1 MADELQA
8 LLDRIT
14 DDELKKVDAEK
25 ERILAEAKKE
35 AAEIIRQAQ
44 AEADATRAAASKDAD
59 MFAKKGQEALHQA
72 SRDILISLRAQL
84 ESRVGKAIND
94 LIRGSAK
101 GVELGK
107 IITSLITGFLQ
118 SNGKQDD
125 IRILVANDDLVKVEA
140 AVKAA
145 VAEDLRAHVELAP
158 AHAITGGFKL
168 AFRESAVV
176 YDFTDQALAET
187 VAAYVSPKVAAVIA
201 PEN

>member
-14 DDELKKVDAEK
+14 NDELKKADTEK
-25 ERILAEAKKE
+25 ERILAEAKQQ
-35 AAEIIRQAQ
+35 ASEIVRQAR
-44 AEADATRAAASKDAD
+44 AEADATRSAAAKEAE

-84 ESRVGKAIND
+84 ESRVSKAVND

-107 IITSLITGFLQ
+107 IITNLITGFLQ
-118 SNGKQDD
+118 SDGRQDD
-125 IRILVANDDLVKVEA
+125 IRILVAEDDLAKVEA
-140 AVKAA
+140 VVQACLAD
-145 VAEDLRAHVELAP
+145 DLRANVELAP
-158 AHAITGGFKL
+158 AHAIAGGFKL
-168 AFRESAVV
+168 AFRQSAVV

-187 VAAYVSPKVAAVIA
+187 IAAYVSPKIAAVIA

>member
-1 MADELQA
+1 M
-8 LLDRIT
+8 
-14 DDELKKVDAEK
+14 
-25 ERILAEAKKE
+25 
-35 AAEIIRQAQ
+35 RQAQ
-44 AEADATRAAASKDAD
+44 AEADATRAAAAKEAE

-84 ESRVGKAIND
+84 ESRVSKAVNE

-101 GVELGK
+101 GAELGR

-118 SNGKQDD
+118 SDGRQDD
-125 IRILVANDDLVKVEA
+125 IRILVAEDDLVKVQA
-140 AVKAA
+140 AVQASLTD
-145 VAEDLRAHVELAP
+145 DLRAHVELAP
-158 AHAITGGFKL
+158 AHAVTGGFKL
-168 AFRESAVV
+168 AFRQSAVV